1 MIYLHDGSF
10 AGFLC
15 CVFESFVR
23 REAPLDIVCRED
35 CQTGLYAVREI
46 ESDRARAGRVF
57 RSIGERMGEEARQLV
72 QRAFLFGEEGRDL
85 WLYRFLCRG
94 YRYGPAVCDML
105 GDEAVSRVQK
115 MALSVSN
122 EAHLLLGFVRFAEY
136 DGALLSQISPKHF
149 VLPALREHFCDR
161 YPEETF
167 MIHDKTHQM
176 ALIYRPHRAKIVS
189 VKALELP
196 PTPHRSSSTASCGGG
211 TTSPPPLPPGST
223 PAASGETCP
232 SAFGGRCAR
241 WRTGLPLLWRGREPP
256 VCRGR
261 SGETPPL
268 HKEVLPIAWRGS
280 DLSDG
285 AAHPA
290 WSVLSKGASPVGG
303 RPFEKE
309 GPFLPR
315 CL

>member
-1 MIYLHDGSF
+1 MFDRPDLIYLHDGSF

-46 ESDRARAGRVF
+46 ESDRERAGRVF

-149 VLPALREHFCDR
+149 VLPVLREHFCDR

-196 PTPHRSSSTASCGGG
+196 PDTPQEQLYRQ
-211 TTSPPPLPPGST
+211 
-223 PAASGETCP
+223 
-232 SAFGGRCAR
+232 
-241 WRTGLPLLWRGREPP
+241 LWRGYHQ
-256 VCRGR
+256 
-261 SGETPPL
+261 SAT
-268 HKEVLPIAWRGS
+268 IAAR
-280 DLSDG
+280 
-285 AAHPA
+285 
-290 WSVLSKGASPVGG
+290 VN
-303 RPFEKE
+303 
-309 GPFLPR
+309 PR
-315 CL
+315 CQRGNMPKRFWGEMCEMADRSAPSLEGARAAGLQGPERGGAFSPQRSSPHRLAGE

>member
-1 MIYLHDGSF
+1 MFDRPDLIYLHDGSF

-46 ESDRARAGRVF
+46 ESDRERAGRVF
-57 RSIGERMGEEARQLV
+57 RSIGERMGVGARQLV
-72 QRAFLFGEEGRDL
+72 QRAFLFGEGGRDL

-149 VLPALREHFCDR
+149 VLPVLREHFCDR

-167 MIHDKTHQM
+167 MIHDKSHQM
-176 ALIYRPHRAKIVS
+176 ALIYRPHQAKIVS
-189 VKALELP
+189 VGALKLP
-196 PTPHRSSSTASCGGG
+196 PDTPQEQLYRQ
-211 TTSPPPLPPGST
+211 
-223 PAASGETCP
+223 
-232 SAFGGRCAR
+232 
-241 WRTGLPLLWRGREPP
+241 LWRGYHQSATIAARVNPRCQRGNMPKRFWGEMCEMAEGPAAPLQGGSAAGLQKPEQRGKYPFALQKEPP
-256 VCRGR
+256 HHLV
-261 SGETPPL
+261 GE
-268 HKEVLPIAWRGS
+268 
-280 DLSDG
+280 
-285 AAHPA
+285 
-290 WSVLSKGASPVGG
+290 
-303 RPFEKE
+303 
-309 GPFLPR
+309 
-315 CL
+315 

>member
-1 MIYLHDGSF
+1 MFDRPDLIYLHDGSF

-72 QRAFLFGEEGRDL
+72 QRAFLFGEGGRDL

-94 YRYGPAVCDML
+94 YRYGPAVCGML

-149 VLPALREHFCDR
+149 VLPVLREHFCDR

-196 PTPHRSSSTASCGGG
+196 LDTPQEQLYRQ
-211 TTSPPPLPPGST
+211 
-223 PAASGETCP
+223 
-232 SAFGGRCAR
+232 
-241 WRTGLPLLWRGREPP
+241 LWRGYHQSATIAARVNPR
-256 VCRGR
+256 CQRGNMPKRFWGEMCEMADR
-261 SGETPPL
+261 SAPPL
-268 HKEVLPIAWRGS
+268 EGARAAGLQGPERG
-280 DLSDG
+280 DT
-285 AAHPA
+285 P
-290 WSVLSKGASPVGG
+290 SPQRSSPHRLVG
-303 RPFEKE
+303 E
-309 GPFLPR
+309 
-315 CL
+315 